1 MRFAEWLKPFDSGAD
16 IPACMIDDRLLGHW
30 ERESAA
36 RARLR
41 ESLPASWRNDPRP
54 NMDAVRELYIEA
66 MLRLKEPQVQP
77 VAIGDDDR

>member
-1 MRFAEWLKPFDSGAD
+1 
-16 IPACMIDDRLLGHW
+16 MIDDRLLLYW

-41 ESLPASWRNDPRP
+41 DSLPASWRDDPRP

-66 MLRLKEPQVQP
+66 MLRLKERPQSHP

>member
-1 MRFAEWLKPFDSGAD
+1 
-16 IPACMIDDRLLGHW
+16 MIDDRLLEYW

-41 ESLPASWRNDPRP
+41 NQLPASWRNDPRP
-54 NMDAVRELYIEA
+54 NMEVVRELYIEA
-66 MLRLKEPQVQP
+66 MLRVKQEPAARP

>member
-1 MRFAEWLKPFDSGAD
+1 MPTYRLA
-16 IPACMIDDRLLGHW
+16 MIDDRFLEHW

-41 ESLPASWRNDPRP
+41 DSLPASWRNDPRP

-66 MLRLKEPQVQP
+66 MLRLKEPHVHP

>member
-1 MRFAEWLKPFDSGAD
+1 
-16 IPACMIDDRLLGHW
+16 MIDDRLLEHW

-66 MLRLKEPQVQP
+66 MLRLKEPHLHS